1 MRAPIATSL
10 LLFALAACGRTT
22 AQAVVA
28 DGDATDAQAADA
40 ASDSTEAAADTAAAT
55 DAVPADADADVEAA
69 DTRPAAP
76 APRFVL
82 VATPDCP
89 MMGSAEALALSAPEQ
104 ELVLV
109 QTKVS
114 DECSGAGGEY
124 FIGAEQGGGGD
135 LWLGG
140 HACYFLDPLL
150 RVPSDRIWWGVARIV
165 QTAGLRETPS
175 GWCITSLSGDE
186 PVRSDSSVLAWA
198 LYESEAEARAAFE
211 ALRRP

>member
-1 MRAPIATSL
+1 MRGLVAHSL
-10 LLFALAACGRTT
+10 VLFALAACGRTT

-28 DGDATDAQAADA
+28 DTD
-40 ASDSTEAAADTAAAT
+40 AADTAA
-55 DAVPADADADVEAA
+55 DGSGQGDADTSADTSTAA
-69 DTRPAAP
+69 DTAAGDTDAAADPRPTAP
-76 APRFVL
+76 APRFVV

-89 MMGSAEALALSAPEQ
+89 IMGGAEALVLSAPEQ

-124 FIGAEQGGGGD
+124 FIGAEEGDGGD

-150 RVPSDRIWWGVARIV
+150 RTPSDRIWWGLARVV
-165 QTAGLRETPS
+165 QTAGLRETPM
-175 GWCITSLSGDE
+175 GWCITSLRGAE

-198 LYESEAEARAAFE
+198 LYESEAEARAALA
-211 ALRRP
+211 ALAR

>member
-1 MRAPIATSL
+1 MRGLVAHSL
-10 LLFALAACGRTT
+10 VLFALAACGRTT

-28 DGDATDAQAADA
+28 DADAADA
-40 ASDSTEAAADTAAAT
+40 AADGSGQGDADTSADTSAAADTDALDT
-55 DAVPADADADVEAA
+55 DAAA
-69 DTRPAAP
+69 DTRPTAP
-76 APRFVL
+76 APRVVL
-82 VATPDCP
+82 VGTEECP

-124 FIGAEQGGGGD
+124 FIGAAEGGAGD

-150 RVPSDRIWWGVARIV
+150 RTPSDRIWWGLARVV
-165 QTAGLRETPS
+165 QTAGLRETPM
-175 GWCITSLSGDE
+175 GWCITSLSGAE

-198 LYESEAEARAAFE
+198 LYESEAEARAALA
-211 ALRRP
+211 ALAR

>member
-1 MRAPIATSL
+1 MRGLVAHSL
-10 LLFALAACGRTT
+10 VFFALAACGRTT

-28 DGDATDAQAADA
+28 DADAADA
-40 ASDSTEAAADTAAAT
+40 AADASGQGDADTSAAADTEAGDT
-55 DAVPADADADVEAA
+55 DAAA
-69 DTRPAAP
+69 DTRATAP
-76 APRFVL
+76 EPRFVL
-82 VATPDCP
+82 VGTQECP
-89 MMGSAEALALSAPEQ
+89 MMGSAEALAISAPEQ

-124 FIGAEQGGGGD
+124 FIGAEEGGAGD

-150 RVPSDRIWWGVARIV
+150 RTPSDRIWWGVARLV
-165 QTAGLRETPS
+165 QTAGLRETPM
-175 GWCITSLSGDE
+175 GWCITSLSGAE

-198 LYESEAEARAAFE
+198 LYESEAEARAALA
-211 ALRRP
+211 ALAR

>member
-1 MRAPIATSL
+1 MRGLVAHSL
-10 LLFALAACGRTT
+10 VLFALAACGRTT
-22 AQAVVA
+22 AQAAVA
-28 DGDATDAQAADA
+28 DADAADA
-40 ASDSTEAAADTAAAT
+40 AADASGQGAADTSAAADTDALDT
-55 DAVPADADADVEAA
+55 DAAA

-76 APRFVL
+76 EPRFVL
-82 VATPDCP
+82 VETQECP
-89 MMGSAEALALSAPEQ
+89 MMGGAEALVLSAPEQ

-124 FIGAEQGGGGD
+124 FIGAEEGDGGD

-150 RVPSDRIWWGVARIV
+150 RTPSDRIWWGLARLV
-165 QTAGLRETPS
+165 QTAGLRETPM
-175 GWCITSLSGDE
+175 GWCITSLSGAE

-198 LYESEAEARAAFE
+198 LYESEVEARAALA
-211 ALRRP
+211 ALAR

>member
-1 MRAPIATSL
+1 MRGLVAHCL
-10 LLFALAACGRTT
+10 VWFALAACGRTT

-28 DGDATDAQAADA
+28 DADAADA
-40 ASDSTEAAADTAAAT
+40 AADASGQGAVDTSAA
-55 DAVPADADADVEAA
+55 ADADALETNAAA

-76 APRFVL
+76 EPRFVL
-82 VATPDCP
+82 VGTQECP
-89 MMGSAEALALSAPEQ
+89 MMGGAEALVLSAPEQ

-124 FIGAEQGGGGD
+124 FIGAEEGDGGD

-150 RVPSDRIWWGVARIV
+150 RTPSDRNWWGVARVV
-165 QTAGLRETPS
+165 QTAGLRETPT
-175 GWCITSLSGDE
+175 GWCITSLSGAE

-198 LYESEAEARAAFE
+198 LYESEAEARAALA
-211 ALRRP
+211 ALAR

>member
-10 LLFALAACGRTT
+10 LLFVLAACGRTT

-28 DGDATDAQAADA
+28 DGDANDAQRADA
-40 ASDSTEAAADTAAAT
+40 ASDSTEAAADTDAA
-55 DAVPADADADVEAA
+55 PADADTDAAA

-150 RVPSDRIWWGVARIV
+150 RTPSDRIWWGVARIV
-165 QTAGLRETPS
+165 QTAGLRETPT
-175 GWCITSLSGDE
+175 GWCITSLSVDE
-186 PVRSDSSVLAWA
+186 PVRSDSDVLAWA
-198 LYESEAEARAAFE
+198 LYESEAEARAALA
-211 ALRRP
+211 ALAR

>member
-1 MRAPIATSL
+1 MRGSVAQL
-10 LLFALAACGRTT
+10 LVLMALTACGRTT

-28 DGDATDAQAADA
+28 DADAADA
-40 ASDSTEAAADTAAAT
+40 AADASGQGDADTVE
-55 DAVPADADADVEAA
+55 VPDTGAIDADAAAEAPP
-69 DTRPAAP
+69 TAP
-76 APRFVL
+76 APRFVAI
-82 VATPDCP
+82 ATQACP
-89 MMGSAEALALSAPEQ
+89 MMGGAEALVLSAPEQ
-104 ELVLV
+104 ALVLV

-124 FIGAEQGGGGD
+124 FIGAAEGGGGD

-150 RVPSDRIWWGVARIV
+150 RPPSDRIWWGVARVV
-165 QTAGLRETPS
+165 QTAGLRETPTD
-175 GWCITSLSGDE
+175 WCITSLSGAE

-198 LYESEAEARAAFE
+198 LYESETEARAAFE

>member
-28 DGDATDAQAADA
+28 DGDAGEDTNSDATDANADA
-40 ASDSTEAAADTAAAT
+40 DGSAGAGDAAGPRMGPLFAAAAT
-55 DAVPADADADVEAA
+55 A
-69 DTRPAAP
+69 
-76 APRFVL
+76 
-82 VATPDCP
+82 DCP
-89 MMGSAEALALSAPEQ
+89 VAAEEASLRVLGTDES
-104 ELVLV
+104 LVLV
-109 QTKVS
+109 ETKAL

-124 FIGAEQGGGGD
+124 LIGAAEGGAVD
-135 LWLGG
+135 LFLGG
-140 HACYFLDPLL
+140 HTCYFLDAEL
-150 RVPSDRIWWGVARIV
+150 RSNFERTWWGVARV
-165 QTAGLRETPS
+165 GPAAEVLETPV
-175 GWCITSLSGDE
+175 GWCITSLSGSE

>member
-1 MRAPIATSL
+1 MRGLVAHSL
-10 LLFALAACGRTT
+10 VLFALAACGRTT

-28 DGDATDAQAADA
+28 DTDAADA
-40 ASDSTEAAADTAAAT
+40 AADASGQGAVDTSADTSAAADTDAVDSDTAT
-55 DAVPADADADVEAA
+55 DAP
-69 DTRPAAP
+69 AP
-76 APRFVL
+76 APEPRFVL
-82 VATPDCP
+82 VGTQECP
-89 MMGSAEALALSAPEQ
+89 MMGGAEALVLSAPEQ

-150 RVPSDRIWWGVARIV
+150 RTPSDRIWWGVARVV
-165 QTAGLRETPS
+165 QTAGLRETPM
-175 GWCITSLSGDE
+175 GWCITSLSGAE
-186 PVRSDSSVLAWA
+186 PVRSDTSVLAWA
-198 LYESEAEARAAFE
+198 LYESEAEARAALA
-211 ALRRP
+211 ALAR

>member
-28 DGDATDAQAADA
+28 DGDANDAQTADA
-40 ASDSTEAAADTAAAT
+40 ASDSDEAASDTAAT
-55 DAVPADADADVEAA
+55 DAAPADADADVEAA

-89 MMGSAEALALSAPEQ
+89 MMGRAEALALSAPEQ

-124 FIGAEQGGGGD
+124 FIGAEQDGGGD

-150 RVPSDRIWWGVARIV
+150 RTPSERIWWGLARIV
-165 QTAGLRETPS
+165 QTAGMRETPT

-186 PVRSDSSVLAWA
+186 PVRSDSIVLAWA
-198 LYESEAEARAAFE
+198 LYESEAEARAALA
-211 ALRRP
+211 ALAR

>member
-1 MRAPIATSL
+1 MRGLVAHSL
-10 LLFALAACGRTT
+10 VLFALAACGRTT
-22 AQAVVA
+22 AQAAVA
-28 DGDATDAQAADA
+28 DADAADA
-40 ASDSTEAAADTAAAT
+40 AADASGQGDAAADTSADTSVTADTDALDTDAAA
-55 DAVPADADADVEAA
+55 DA
-69 DTRPAAP
+69 RPIAP

-82 VATPDCP
+82 VGTQECP
-89 MMGSAEALALSAPEQ
+89 MMGGAEALVPSAPAQ

-124 FIGAEQGGGGD
+124 FIGAEEGDGGD

-150 RVPSDRIWWGVARIV
+150 RTPSDRIWWGVARLV
-165 QTAGLRETPS
+165 QTAGLRETPM
-175 GWCITSLSGDE
+175 GWCITSLSGAE

-198 LYESEAEARAAFE
+198 LYESEAEARAALA
-211 ALRRP
+211 ALAR

>member
-28 DGDATDAQAADA
+28 DADANDAQRADA
-40 ASDSTEAAADTAAAT
+40 ASDSTEAAADTAAA
-55 DAVPADADADVEAA
+55 PADA

-82 VATPDCP
+82 VATPECP
-89 MMGSAEALALSAPEQ
+89 IMGSAEALALSAPEQ

-124 FIGAEQGGGGD
+124 FIGAEPGGGGD

-150 RVPSDRIWWGVARIV
+150 RTPSDSIWWGLARVV
-165 QTAGLRETPS
+165 QTAGLRETPT

-186 PVRSDSSVLAWA
+186 PVRSDSNVLAWA
-198 LYESEAEARAAFE
+198 LYESEAEARAALA
-211 ALRRP
+211 ALAR

>member
-28 DGDATDAQAADA
+28 DGDATDAQTSDA
-40 ASDSTEAAADTAAAT
+40 ASDSNEAAADADAA
-55 DAVPADADADVEAA
+55 PADADTDEATA

-89 MMGSAEALALSAPEQ
+89 IMGSAEALALSAPEQ
-104 ELVLV
+104 ALVLV

-150 RVPSDRIWWGVARIV
+150 RTPSDRIWWGLARVV
-165 QTAGLRETPS
+165 QTAGLRETPT
-175 GWCITSLSGDE
+175 GWCITSLSGAE
-186 PVRSDSSVLAWA
+186 PVRSDSSV
-198 LYESEAEARAAFE
+198 
-211 ALRRP
+211 

>member
-1 MRAPIATSL
+1 MRGLVAHSL
-10 LLFALAACGRTT
+10 VLFALAACGRTT

-28 DGDATDAQAADA
+28 DADAAVGAADA
-40 ASDSTEAAADTAAAT
+40 SGQGDADTSAAADTEASDT
-55 DAVPADADADVEAA
+55 DAAA
-69 DTRPAAP
+69 DTRPTAP
-76 APRFVL
+76 APRFVV

-89 MMGSAEALALSAPEQ
+89 IMGGAEALVLSAPEQ

-124 FIGAEQGGGGD
+124 FIGAEEGDGGD

-150 RVPSDRIWWGVARIV
+150 RTPSDRIWWGLARLV
-165 QTAGLRETPS
+165 QTAGLRETPM
-175 GWCITSLSGDE
+175 GWCITSLRGAE

-198 LYESEAEARAAFE
+198 LYESEAEARAALA
-211 ALRRP
+211 ALAR

>member
-1 MRAPIATSL
+1 MRGLVAHSL
-10 LLFALAACGRTT
+10 VLFALAACGRTT

-28 DGDATDAQAADA
+28 DADAADA
-40 ASDSTEAAADTAAAT
+40 AADGSGQGDADTSADTSAAADTDALDT
-55 DAVPADADADVEAA
+55 DAAA
-69 DTRPAAP
+69 DTRPTAP
-76 APRFVL
+76 APRVVL
-82 VATPDCP
+82 VGTEECP

-124 FIGAEQGGGGD
+124 FIGAAEGGAGD

-150 RVPSDRIWWGVARIV
+150 RTPSDRIWWGVARMV
-165 QTAGLRETPS
+165 QTAGLRETPM
-175 GWCITSLSGDE
+175 GWCITSLSGAE

-198 LYESEAEARAAFE
+198 LYESEAEARAALA
-211 ALRRP
+211 ALAR

>member
-1 MRAPIATSL
+1 MRGLVAHSL
-10 LLFALAACGRTT
+10 VLFALAACGRTT

-28 DGDATDAQAADA
+28 DADAAVGAADA
-40 ASDSTEAAADTAAAT
+40 SGQGDADTSA
-55 DAVPADADADVEAA
+55 ADADALDTDAAA
-69 DTRPAAP
+69 DTRPTAP
-76 APRFVL
+76 APRFVV

-89 MMGSAEALALSAPEQ
+89 IMGGAEALVLSAPEQ

-124 FIGAEQGGGGD
+124 FIGAEEGDGGD

-150 RVPSDRIWWGVARIV
+150 RTPSDRIWWGVARLI
-165 QTAGLRETPS
+165 QTAGLRETPT
-175 GWCITSLSGDE
+175 GWCITSLSGAE

-198 LYESEAEARAAFE
+198 LYESEVEARAALA
-211 ALRRP
+211 ALAR

>member
-1 MRAPIATSL
+1 MRGLVAHCL
-10 LLFALAACGRTT
+10 VWFALAACGRTT

-28 DGDATDAQAADA
+28 DADAADA
-40 ASDSTEAAADTAAAT
+40 AADASGQGAVDTSAAADTDAVDSDTAT
-55 DAVPADADADVEAA
+55 DAP
-69 DTRPAAP
+69 AP
-76 APRFVL
+76 APEPRFVL
-82 VATPDCP
+82 VGTQECP
-89 MMGSAEALALSAPEQ
+89 MMGGAEALVLSAPEQ

-124 FIGAEQGGGGD
+124 FIGAEEGDGGD

-150 RVPSDRIWWGVARIV
+150 RTPSDRNWWGVARVV
-165 QTAGLRETPS
+165 QTAGLRETPT
-175 GWCITSLSGDE
+175 GWCITSLSGAE

-198 LYESEAEARAAFE
+198 LYESEAEARAALA
-211 ALRRP
+211 ALAR

>member
-1 MRAPIATSL
+1 
-10 LLFALAACGRTT
+10 LFALAACGRTT

-28 DGDATDAQAADA
+28 DADANDAQRADA
-40 ASDSTEAAADTAAAT
+40 ASDSTEAAADTAAT
-55 DAVPADADADVEAA
+55 DAAPADADVEAA
-69 DTRPAAP
+69 DARPAAP

-82 VATPDCP
+82 VATPECP
-89 MMGSAEALALSAPEQ
+89 IMGSAEALALSAPEQ

-124 FIGAEQGGGGD
+124 FIGAEPGGGGD

-150 RVPSDRIWWGVARIV
+150 RTPSDSIWWGLARVV
-165 QTAGLRETPS
+165 QTAGLRETPT

-186 PVRSDSSVLAWA
+186 PVRSDSNVLAWA
-198 LYESEAEARAAFE
+198 LYESEAEARAALA
-211 ALRRP
+211 ALAR

>member
-1 MRAPIATSL
+1 MRGLVAHSL
-10 LLFALAACGRTT
+10 VLFALAACGRTT
-22 AQAVVA
+22 AQAAVA
-28 DGDATDAQAADA
+28 DADAADA
-40 ASDSTEAAADTAAAT
+40 AADASGQGAADTSADTSAEADTETLDT
-55 DAVPADADADVEAA
+55 DAAP
-69 DTRPAAP
+69 DTRPTAP

-82 VATPDCP
+82 VGTQDCP
-89 MMGSAEALALSAPEQ
+89 LMGGAEALVLSAPEQ

-124 FIGAEQGGGGD
+124 FIGAAEGGAGD

-150 RVPSDRIWWGVARIV
+150 RTPSDRIWWGVARVV
-165 QTAGLRETPS
+165 QTAGLRETPT
-175 GWCITSLSGDE
+175 GWCITSLSGAE

-198 LYESEAEARAAFE
+198 LYESEAEARAAFA
-211 ALRRP
+211 ALAR

>member
-1 MRAPIATSL
+1 MRSL
-10 LLFALAACGRTT
+10 VAHSLVLFALTACGRTT

-28 DGDATDAQAADA
+28 DADA
-40 ASDSTEAAADTAAAT
+40 AESAADTSGQG
-55 DAVPADADADVEAA
+55 DADTSVTADADAIAADAAA

-76 APRFVL
+76 APRFV
-82 VATPDCP
+82 VVGTEACP
-89 MMGSAEALALSAPEQ
+89 MMGSAEALLPSAPEQ

-124 FIGAEQGGGGD
+124 FIGAEEGGGGD

-150 RVPSDRIWWGVARIV
+150 RTPSDRIWWGVARLV
-165 QTAGLRETPS
+165 QTAGLRETPM
-175 GWCITSLSGDE
+175 GWCITSLSGVE

-198 LYESEAEARAAFE
+198 LYDSEAEARAAFE
-211 ALRRP
+211 VLRRP

>member
-28 DGDATDAQAADA
+28 DGDANDAPTADV
-40 ASDSTEAAADTAAAT
+40 ASDSDEAAADTAAAT
-55 DAVPADADADVEAA
+55 DAAPADADTDAAA

-140 HACYFLDPLL
+140 HACYFVDPLL
-150 RVPSDRIWWGVARIV
+150 RTPSDRIWWGLARVV
-165 QTAGLRETPS
+165 QTAGLRDTPT
-175 GWCITSLSGDE
+175 GWCITSLSGAE
-186 PVRSDSSVLAWA
+186 PVRSDSNVLAWA
-198 LYESEAEARAAFE
+198 LYESEAEARTALAAL
-211 ALRRP
+211 AP

>member
-22 AQAVVA
+22 AQADVA
-28 DGDATDAQAADA
+28 DADANDAQRADA
-40 ASDSTEAAADTAAAT
+40 ASDSTEAAADTAAT
-55 DAVPADADADVEAA
+55 DAADADADVDAA

-104 ELVLV
+104 ALVLV

-150 RVPSDRIWWGVARIV
+150 RTAFDRIWWGVARVV
-165 QTAGLRETPS
+165 QTAGLRDTPT
-175 GWCITSLSGDE
+175 GWCITSLSGAE
-186 PVRSDSSVLAWA
+186 PVRSDSNVLAWA
-198 LYESEAEARAAFE
+198 LYESEAEARAALA
-211 ALRRP
+211 ALAR

>member
-28 DGDATDAQAADA
+28 DGDANDAPTADV
-40 ASDSTEAAADTAAAT
+40 ASGSDEATADTAAT
-55 DAVPADADADVEAA
+55 DAAPADADTDAAA

-150 RVPSDRIWWGVARIV
+150 RMPSDRIWWGVARIV
-165 QTAGLRETPS
+165 QTAGLRETPT

-198 LYESEAEARAAFE
+198 LYESEAEARAALA
-211 ALRRP
+211 ALAR

>member
-1 MRAPIATSL
+1 MRGLVAHCL
-10 LLFALAACGRTT
+10 VWFALAACGRTT

-28 DGDATDAQAADA
+28 DADAADA
-40 ASDSTEAAADTAAAT
+40 AADASGQGAVDTSAA
-55 DAVPADADADVEAA
+55 ADADALETNAAA

-76 APRFVL
+76 EPRFVL
-82 VATPDCP
+82 VGTQDCP
-89 MMGSAEALALSAPEQ
+89 LMGGAEALVLSAPEQ

-124 FIGAEQGGGGD
+124 FIGAAEGGAGD

-150 RVPSDRIWWGVARIV
+150 RTPSDRIWWGVARVV
-165 QTAGLRETPS
+165 QTAGLRETPM
-175 GWCITSLSGDE
+175 GWCITSLSGAE

-198 LYESEAEARAAFE
+198 LYESEAEARAAL
-211 ALRRP
+211 AASAR

>member
-28 DGDATDAQAADA
+28 DGDANDAQTSDA
-40 ASDSTEAAADTAAAT
+40 ASDSTEAAADTAAT
-55 DAVPADADADVEAA
+55 DVAPADADADVDAA

-104 ELVLV
+104 ALVLV

-150 RVPSDRIWWGVARIV
+150 RTPSDRIWWGLARVV
-165 QTAGLRETPS
+165 QTAGLRETPT
-175 GWCITSLSGDE
+175 GWCITSLSGAE
-186 PVRSDSSVLAWA
+186 PVRSDSNVLAWA
-198 LYESEAEARAAFE
+198 LYESEAEARAALA
-211 ALRRP
+211 ALTR

>member
-1 MRAPIATSL
+1 MRGLVAHSRV
-10 LLFALAACGRTT
+10 LFALAACGRTT

-28 DGDATDAQAADA
+28 DTDAADA
-40 ASDSTEAAADTAAAT
+40 AADASGQGDAAADTSADTSVTADT
-55 DAVPADADADVEAA
+55 DALDTDAAA
-69 DTRPAAP
+69 DTRPTAP
-76 APRFVL
+76 EPRFVL
-82 VATPDCP
+82 VGTQDCP
-89 MMGSAEALALSAPEQ
+89 LMGGAEALVLSAPEQ

-124 FIGAEQGGGGD
+124 FIGAAEGGAGD

-150 RVPSDRIWWGVARIV
+150 RTPSDRIWWGVARVV
-165 QTAGLRETPS
+165 QTAGLRETPM
-175 GWCITSLSGDE
+175 GWCITSLSGAE

-198 LYESEAEARAAFE
+198 LYESEAEARAAL
-211 ALRRP
+211 AASAR

>member
-1 MRAPIATSL
+1 MRGLVAHSL
-10 LLFALAACGRTT
+10 VLFALAACGRTT

-28 DGDATDAQAADA
+28 DADA
-40 ASDSTEAAADTAAAT
+40 ASDTAEDAADTAVAT
-55 DAVPADADADVEAA
+55 DAAPADTDLVDTDAAA
-69 DTRPAAP
+69 DTRPTAP
-76 APRFVL
+76 APRFVV

-89 MMGSAEALALSAPEQ
+89 IMGGAEALVLSAPEQ

-124 FIGAEQGGGGD
+124 IIGAEEGDGGD

-150 RVPSDRIWWGVARIV
+150 RTPSDRIWWGLARVV
-165 QTAGLRETPS
+165 QTAGLRETPM
-175 GWCITSLSGDE
+175 GWCITSLSGAE

-198 LYESEAEARAAFE
+198 LYESEAEARAALA
-211 ALRRP
+211 ALAR

>member
-69 DTRPAAP
+69 DARPAAP

-124 FIGAEQGGGGD
+124 FIGEEQGGGGD

-140 HACYFLDPLL
+140 HTCYFLDAEL
-150 RVPSDRIWWGVARIV
+150 RSNFERTWWGVARV
-165 QTAGLRETPS
+165 GPAAEVLETPV
-175 GWCITSLSGDE
+175 GWCITSLSGSE

>member
-1 MRAPIATSL
+1 MRGLVAHSL
-10 LLFALAACGRTT
+10 VLFALAACGRTT

-28 DGDATDAQAADA
+28 DADAAVGAADA
-40 ASDSTEAAADTAAAT
+40 SGQGDADTSAAADTDALDT
-55 DAVPADADADVEAA
+55 DAAP

-89 MMGSAEALALSAPEQ
+89 MMSSAEALALSAPEQ
-104 ELVLV
+104 ALVLV

-124 FIGAEQGGGGD
+124 FIGAEEGDGGD

-150 RVPSDRIWWGVARIV
+150 RTPSDRIWWGLARLV
-165 QTAGLRETPS
+165 QTAGLRETPM
-175 GWCITSLSGDE
+175 GWCITSLRGAE

-198 LYESEAEARAAFE
+198 LYESEAEARAALA
-211 ALRRP
+211 ALAR

>member
-150 RVPSDRIWWGVARIV
+150 RTPSARIWWGVARIV
-165 QTAGLRETPS
+165 QTAGLRETPM

-186 PVRSDSSVLAWA
+186 PVRSDSNVLAWA
-198 LYESEAEARAAFE
+198 LYESEAEARAALA
-211 ALRRP
+211 ALAP

>member
-1 MRAPIATSL
+1 MRGLVAHSL
-10 LLFALAACGRTT
+10 VLFALAACGRTT

-28 DGDATDAQAADA
+28 DADA
-40 ASDSTEAAADTAAAT
+40 ASDTAEDAADTAVAT
-55 DAVPADADADVEAA
+55 DAAPADTDLVDTDAAA
-69 DTRPAAP
+69 DTRPTAP
-76 APRFVL
+76 APRFVV

-89 MMGSAEALALSAPEQ
+89 IMGGAEALVLSAPEQ

-124 FIGAEQGGGGD
+124 FIGAEEGDGGD

-150 RVPSDRIWWGVARIV
+150 RTPSDRIWWGLARLV
-165 QTAGLRETPS
+165 QTAGLRETPM
-175 GWCITSLSGDE
+175 GWCITSLRGAE

-198 LYESEAEARAAFE
+198 LYESEAEARAALA
-211 ALRRP
+211 ALAR

>member
-1 MRAPIATSL
+1 
-10 LLFALAACGRTT
+10 
-22 AQAVVA
+22 
-28 DGDATDAQAADA
+28 
-40 ASDSTEAAADTAAAT
+40 
-55 DAVPADADADVEAA
+55 
-69 DTRPAAP
+69 
-76 APRFVL
+76 
-82 VATPDCP
+82 

-165 QTAGLRETPS
+165 QTAGVRETPT

-186 PVRSDSSVLAWA
+186 PVRSDSNVLAWA
-198 LYESEAEARAAFE
+198 LYESEAEARAALA
-211 ALRRP
+211 ALAR

>member
-28 DGDATDAQAADA
+28 DGDATDAQRADA
-40 ASDSTEAAADTAAAT
+40 ASDSTEAAADTAAT
-55 DAVPADADADVEAA
+55 DAADADADVDAA

-150 RVPSDRIWWGVARIV
+150 RMPSDRIWWGVARIV

-175 GWCITSLSGDE
+175 GWCITSLSGSE

-198 LYESEAEARAAFE
+198 LYESEAEARAALA
-211 ALRRP
+211 ALAR

>member
-1 MRAPIATSL
+1 MRGLVAHSL
-10 LLFALAACGRTT
+10 VLFALAACGRTT

-28 DGDATDAQAADA
+28 DAD
-40 ASDSTEAAADTAAAT
+40 AADTAA
-55 DAVPADADADVEAA
+55 DASGQGAA
-69 DTRPAAP
+69 DTSADTSAEADTETLDTDAAPDTRPTAP
-76 APRFVL
+76 APRFVA
-82 VATPDCP
+82 VATSECP
-89 MMGSAEALALSAPEQ
+89 MMGSEEALVLTATEQ

-124 FIGAEQGGGGD
+124 FIGAQEGGAGD

-150 RVPSDRIWWGVARIV
+150 RTPSDRIWWGVARVV
-165 QTAGLRETPS
+165 QTAGLRETPM
-175 GWCITSLSGDE
+175 GWCITSLSGAE

-198 LYESEAEARAAFE
+198 LYESEAEARAALA
-211 ALRRP
+211 ALAR